1 VKETTIYAILTEE
14 PIEDTDRLRSKG
26 GLFSFLKSSREESI
40 VTRAV
45 RLKVSNSKGFKP
57 LIGRV

>member
-1 VKETTIYAILTEE
+1 MKETTIYAILTEE